1 VAAFVIIGGL
11 GLAIVVISLLFGDLL
26 DGVFESAHFDVADG
40 WLSTPVLGAF
50 LTAFGFAG
58 ALLLRGLELSLLGA
72 SAGGLA
78 AGLLLGGVTLTLV
91 RALMNMPT
99 DPTPRTGD
107 LIGTLATVVTRIPEG
122 GLGEVALT
130 ASGQRM
136 KLSARSDSPIAS
148 GTTVVVVDVT
158 SPTSVVVTESG
169 F

>member
-1 VAAFVIIGGL
+1 MEPFVIIGGL
-11 GLAIVVISLLFGDLL
+11 GLAIVVVSLLFGDLL
-26 DGVFESAHFDVADG
+26 DGVFEFAHFDVADG

-50 LTAFGFAG
+50 LAAFGFAG
-58 ALLLRGLELSLLGA
+58 ALLLRGLEMSVLGA
-72 SAGGLA
+72 SAGGLVA
-78 AGLLLGGVTLTLV
+78 GVTLGGITMTLV

-107 LIGTLATVVTRIPEG
+107 LVGKLATVVTRIPEG

-136 KLSARSDSPIAS
+136 KLSARSDTPIAN

>member
-1 VAAFVIIGGL
+1 MVFVIIGAL
-11 GLAIVVISLLFGDLL
+11 GLAIVVASLLFGDLL
-26 DGVFESAHFDVADG
+26 DGMFEFANFDVDGG

-58 ALLLRGLELSLLGA
+58 ALLLRGPQLSLPAA

-78 AGLLLGGVTLTLV
+78 AGVALGGVTLTLV

-99 DPTPRTGD
+99 DPTPRTSD
-107 LIGTLATVVTRIPEG
+107 LVGKIATVVTRIPED

-136 KLSARSDSPIAS
+136 KLSARADTPIAS

>member
-1 VAAFVIIGGL
+1 MTAFLIIGAL
-11 GLAIVVISLLFGDLL
+11 GLAIVVISLLFGDIL

-50 LTAFGFAG
+50 LAAFGFGG
-58 ALLLRGLELSLLGA
+58 ALLLQGVGLSPLGA
-72 SAGGLA
+72 AGG
-78 AGLLLGGVTLTLV
+78 GLLAGVTLGGITLALV

-99 DPTPRTGD
+99 DPTPRTAD
-107 LIGTLATVVTRIPEG
+107 LVGKLATVVTRIPED

-136 KLSARSDSPIAS
+136 KLSARSDAPIAN
-148 GTTVVVVDVT
+148 GTTVVVVDVM
-158 SPTSVVVTESG
+158 SSTSVVVTESG

>member
-1 VAAFVIIGGL
+1 MIIGAL
-11 GLAIVVISLLFGDLL
+11 GLALVVISLLFGDVL
-26 DGVFESAHFDVADG
+26 DGMFEFANFDVADG

-50 LTAFGFAG
+50 LAAFGFAG
-58 ALLLRGLELSLLGA
+58 ALLLRGTAMSWLGA
-72 SAGGLA
+72 GAGGLV
-78 AGLLLGGVTLTLV
+78 AGTALGGVTLVLV

-99 DPTPRTGD
+99 DPTPRTTD
-107 LIGTLATVVTRIPEG
+107 LVGTLATVVTRIPEG

-136 KLSARSDSPIAS
+136 KLSARSDAPIAN

>member
-1 VAAFVIIGGL
+1 LTVFLIIGGL
-11 GLAIVVISLLFGDLL
+11 GLAIVVISLVFGDLL
-26 DGVFESAHFDVADG
+26 DGIVDFANFDVADG

-58 ALLLRGLELSLLGA
+58 ALLTRAFTMSVLGA
-72 SAGGLA
+72 SLGGLL
-78 AGLLLGGVTLTLV
+78 AGVLLGGVTLALV

-99 DPTPRTGD
+99 DPTPRTAD
-107 LIGTLATVVTRIPEG
+107 LVGKLATVVTRIPED
-122 GLGEVALT
+122 GLGEIALT
-130 ASGQRM
+130 AAGQRM

-158 SPTSVVVTESG
+158 SSTSVVVTESG